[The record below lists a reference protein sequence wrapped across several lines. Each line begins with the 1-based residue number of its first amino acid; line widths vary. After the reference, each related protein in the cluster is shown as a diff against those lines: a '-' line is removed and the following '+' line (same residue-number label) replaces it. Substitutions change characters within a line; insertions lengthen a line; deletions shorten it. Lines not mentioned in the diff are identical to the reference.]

1 MLTAVLKTT
10 ASLLQKFLAEVYQM
24 QSVQE
29 SNRNS
34 PKADDSLLLWPQH
47 VSGRTTHEK
56 VQWVKEQLASVKE
69 SCEDILMKGISM
81 RYYYWKKHSSNR
93 CYSNDAIINVLI

>member
-69 SCEDILMKGISM
+69 SCEDILMKGIIIIGRNTVAIDATVM
-81 RYYYWKKHSSNR
+81 MLLLMYWFNP
-93 CYSNDAIINVLI
+93 I